1 MALGIVAK
9 GLLGAGKV
17 VGKGV
22 GLAGRGAMMAGRTGM
37 ALRGRK
43 KKINT
48 SKLMGR
54 EGGEEKGGA
63 LAIRPSSNIVSS
75 PGGAIQKIEKTEKSD
90 SKGNALLVI
99 KTKLVSIDT
108 ILKGTLAAEKKA
120 ENDKRKAQ
128 ERSERKEDEKEIED
142 DSKDGKKAK
151 KFKLAPPKQVLSF
164 WEKIKSFFGKV
175 LFGWLAVRLI
185 DWLPKLMPILKFLAG
200 FADFIIKVGGFL
212 LNALITFVD
221 WGYKAVSA
229 TRGFVKNLF
238 GEKGAKAFDGI
249 TKHFTT
255 LFNIIGSIALG
266 VLAFGNEA
274 NKQKQKDLD
283 KKTKGNKKLKD
294 RYDRRQKFKQQQKR
308 IQRKKFFKKRTP
320 KALRKTIQRGKIT
333 AKKFARSLKK
343 TPQKLTKSLSK
354 NLGKTTKS
362 LSKNLGKTT
371 QSLTKN
377 VGKVSQSVTKNVGK
391 VSQSVGK
398 NLSKVSGKISQS
410 AGKIVT
416 RLGMKMN
423 TGMVQSMKGISKM
436 AKGVRIPII
445 GPILAA
451 LTSYLGDGKLDKAL
465 FIGIGTALGE
475 MLGTAIPIPVV
486 GTLLGGAIG
495 FYIGDLLYT
504 LFRGGGIGAVLNKLK
519 EDLKKVFN
527 VGKAVDKWAG
537 TGFARFYEGIPKIK
551 IPDFPKDPPDWI
563 PGWVPRRNFFWGL
576 AKVGMKAMIGPL
588 SLLMGKSI
596 PILPW
601 LLNPLNT
608 TPLLIKAFFS
618 RKPMKEDKKGG
629 ATNTM
634 PKSSIWAT
642 NDSKGDKKKDDKKLD
657 KIFKM
662 GKKEFDLSKLQGGLT
677 NEEYDALSN
686 VERSRLNSR
695 LQVYRNQNKEEW
707 VANIK
712 GNANNGKK
720 ISSVEAYASYENGGE
735 EVVVIPPQENTETSS
750 QPEKGIVYPVMT
762 GSGSV
767 GNDDISARLYERG

>member
-75 PGGAIQKIEKTEKSD
+75 PGGAIQKIEKTEKTD

-128 ERSERKEDEKEIED
+128 ERLERKEDEKELED

-164 WEKIKSFFGKV
+164 WEKIKSYFGKV

-200 FADFIIKVGGFL
+200 FADFIIKVGGIL
-212 LNALITFVD
+212 LNALVTFVD

-238 GEKGAKAFDGI
+238 GEKGAKAFDSIVGHLN
-249 TKHFTT
+249 K
-255 LFNIIGSIALG
+255 LFNVIAAIALG
-266 VLAFGNEA
+266 VLAVGNESK
-274 NKQKQKDLD
+274 KQKQDDINKRT
-283 KKTKGNKKLKD
+283 KKKPKLKE
-294 RYDRRQKFKQQQKR
+294 RYERRQKFKQQKKR

-333 AKKFARSLKK
+333 AKKFARKLKK
-343 TPQKLTKSLSK
+343 TPQKITKNISK
-354 NLGKTTKS
+354 NLTKTTKNI
-362 LSKNLGKTT
+362 SKNLGKTT
-371 QSLTKN
+371 QAVSKN
-377 VGKVSQSVTKNVGK
+377 VGKATKAVSKTTQA
-391 VSQSVGK
+391 VGK
-398 NLSKVSGKISQS
+398 NISKVSGKVSQS
-410 AGKIVT
+410 AGKIVS

-423 TGMVQSMKGISKM
+423 SGMVQSMKGISKM
-436 AKGVRIPII
+436 AKGVRIPIV
-445 GPILAA
+445 GPLLAA
-451 LTSYLGDGKLDKAL
+451 LTSYLADGKWDKAL
-465 FIGIGTALGE
+465 FIGVGTALGE
-475 MLGTAIPIPVV
+475 MLGTAIPIPVL

-495 FYIGDLLYT
+495 YYIGDLLYT
-504 LFRGGGIGAVLNKLK
+504 LFRGGGVGELLNKLK
-519 EDLKKVFN
+519 KDLKKVFN
-527 VGKAVDKWAG
+527 VGKAIFDWSKMGLGRLW
-537 TGFARFYEGIPKIK
+537 EGLPKV
-551 IPDFPKDPPDWI
+551 F
-563 PGWVPRRNFFWGL
+563 GVPNP
-576 AKVGMKAMIGPL
+576 A
-588 SLLMGKSI
+588 
-596 PILPW
+596 W
-601 LLNPLNT
+601 LFNPLNMVDKAK
-608 TPLLIKAFFS
+608 LIGKAFFS
-618 RKPMKEDKKGG
+618 RDPMKEE
-629 ATNTM
+629 
-634 PKSSIWAT
+634 
-642 NDSKGDKKKDDKKLD
+642 KDDKKGDEKKKDTKKLD
-657 KIFKM
+657 KMFKM
-662 GKKEFDLSKLQGGLT
+662 GKKEFDLSQLQGGLT

-707 VANIK
+707 AANIK

-735 EVVVIPPQENTETSS
+735 EVVVIPPQENAETSS
-750 QPEKGIVYPVMT
+750 QPEKGTVYPVMT
-762 GSGSV
+762 GSGS
-767 GNDDISARLYERG
+767 GGSDEISARLYERG

>member
-75 PGGAIQKIEKTEKSD
+75 PGGAIQKIEKTEKTD

-249 TKHFTT
+249 TKHLTT

-283 KKTKGNKKLKD
+283 KRTKGNKKLKD

-308 IQRKKFFKKRTP
+308 IQRKKFFKKKTP

-354 NLGKTTKS
+354 N
-362 LSKNLGKTT
+362 
-371 QSLTKN
+371 
-377 VGKVSQSVTKNVGK
+377 VGK

-398 NLSKVSGKISQS
+398 NLSKVSGKVSQS

-451 LTSYLGDGKLDKAL
+451 LTSYLADGKLDKAL

-504 LFRGGGIGAVLNKLK
+504 LFRGGGIGAVLKKLK
-519 EDLKKVFN
+519 NDLKKVFN
-527 VGKAVDKWAG
+527 VGKAVGKWAG
-537 TGFARFYEGIPKIK
+537 TGFSRFYEGIPKVL
-551 IPDFPKDPPDWI
+551 IPDFPKEPPKWI
-563 PGWVPRRNFFWGL
+563 PGWVPRKKALWNIAKTGL
-576 AKVGMKAMIGPL
+576 KVLIGPL
-588 SLLMGKSI
+588 SLLMGKKI

-601 LLNPLNT
+601 LMNPFKT
-608 TPLLIKAFFS
+608 TPLLIKSFFS
-618 RKPMKEDKKGG
+618 RDPITEKVFDPMKAVSSFFKGDGKKDKK
-629 ATNTM
+629 
-634 PKSSIWAT
+634 
-642 NDSKGDKKKDDKKLD
+642 DKAKDKDKRDKKKLD

-662 GKKEFDLSKLQGGLT
+662 NGKEYDLSQSMGGLSR
-677 NEEYDALSN
+677 EEYDSLSRG
-686 VERSRLNSR
+686 ESSRLNR
-695 LQVYRNQNKEEW
+695 RMTIWAGQNKEEW
-707 VANIK
+707 AANIK
-712 GNANNGKK
+712 GNANNRKK
-720 ISSVEAYASYENGGE
+720 ISSVEAYASYEDGGE
-735 EVVVIPPQENTETSS
+735 EVIVIPPQENTETAS
-750 QPEKGIVYPVMT
+750 QPEKGTVYPVMT
-762 GSGSV
+762 GSGSG